1 MNDLIGWVFIIF
13 IGWCCFTVYN
23 YFDLGRRGS
32 AGSNGDGGDGGGG
45 CGGGGCGG
53 GGCGGG

>member
-13 IGWCCFTVYN
+13 LGWCFFTVFK

-32 AGSNGDGGDGGGG
+32 AGSNGNGDGGGGDGGGG

-53 GGCGGG
+53 

>member
-32 AGSNGDGGDGGGG
+32 AGSNGDGGGGDGGGG

-53 GGCGGG
+53 G

>member
-23 YFDLGRRGS
+23 YFGLGRRGS
-32 AGSNGDGGDGGGG
+32 AGSNSNGDGGGGDGGGG

-53 GGCGGG
+53 G

>member
-13 IGWCCFTVYN
+13 IGWCCLMVYN
-23 YFDLGRRGS
+23 YFGLGRGGS
-32 AGSNGDGGDGGGG
+32 AGSNGDGGGGDGGGG

-53 GGCGGG
+53 G